1 MSQKVKRDVQSAYLG
16 HPARESLICSVGR
29 MTLTRDPRA
38 PKELSDAQKSEL
50 ERDPEFQ
57 EILQQKQGLKSDL
70 IFTFGS
76 FPKAQGTELAQKYK
90 KVSKAVKNK
99 RDRLFK
105 SGLDEIRMNFFNT
118 IDTVEIDRQLL
129 GLSVRDGFMME
140 REDAP
145 NFTLQERAR
154 LARNIFAMPDSENLE
169 QLLHRRIQ
177 VIKDWTALC
186 NLRTRER
193 ISESKNSE
201 EVPDVILTDPLR
213 CAPTQ
218 CLFCLGDETLD
229 SRIFFFSRVDNLR
242 RHVENS
248 HLRGQPVV
256 FLSTSRVLRGVKR
269 RYWV

>member
-50 ERDPEFQ
+50 EQDPQFQ
-57 EILQQKQGLKSDL
+57 EILQQKQVLKSDL
-70 IFTFGS
+70 ISTFGS

-105 SGLDEIRMNFFNT
+105 CEIRMDFFNT
-118 IDTVEIDRQLL
+118 INTVKIDRQLL
-129 GLSVRDGFMME
+129 GLSVRDGFMIE
-140 REDAP
+140 HEDAP

-201 EVPDVILTDPLR
+201 EVRSKDISDGILTNSLL
-213 CAPTQ
+213 C
-218 CLFCLGDETLD
+218 DEDKTG
-229 SRIFFFSRVDNLR
+229 S
-242 RHVENS
+242 
-248 HLRGQPVV
+248 
-256 FLSTSRVLRGVKR
+256 
-269 RYWV
+269 